1 MKTQCVFIWVYLI
14 LIAFAGCTNENAF
27 DNKEPAETLN
37 VNQEELA
44 RAMALV
50 EKFGNIVNPVTPTK
64 GAPME
69 KMSIM
74 LSEVKTLKNTG
85 DITKSVG
92 IADTVN
98 LYTFQLEK
106 EGKTGF
112 AIACGDERIADVFAY
127 VEEGSLSDTT
137 YIKGMAQMIARIPDI
152 CMYQLDNCPANDAIT
167 KCGIG
172 EYETESELDWLEN
185 SILLKTK
192 WDQYPPYNWGEPT
205 TSCES
210 GYYIA
215 GCGVIAMSQIIAYYK
230 KCDRS
235 FDFDALTAQPRIRI
249 YSSSYLTNELSQ
261 FVSYVG
267 SICSAFHLCDNTYT
281 NFDNCLLAFDRLGY
295 EYEVTS
301 DRVEVDNYNKL
312 EECIGKGNVVF
323 VSGFTSRMEGHM
335 WVIDGYLPMM
345 TKCGANRVHCNWGWG
360 GTANGWYTDAVSV
373 ENTYTSPHNQ
383 QYDFR
388 YSNKYCYLKVN
399 K

>member
-1 MKTQCVFIWVYLI
+1 MFFWVYLI

-167 KCGIG
+167 KCAMGDYVEEG
-172 EYETESELDWLEN
+172 QSSYFDSF
-185 SILLKTK
+185 ILLNTK
-192 WDQYPPYNWGEPT
+192 WSQDIPYNWKTPSLNCT
-205 TSCES
+205 KR
-210 GYYIA
+210 YYPA
-215 GCGVIAMSQIIAYYK
+215 GCGVIAMAQIIAYYK
-230 KCDRS
+230 KCDKN
-235 FDFDALTAQPRIRI
+235 FDFDALTAQPKIFTHSDI
-249 YSSSYLTNELSQ
+249 NLTNE
-261 FVSYVG
+261 VSEFIAYIG
-267 SICSAFHLCDNTYT
+267 SLCSAEYSCEETLTYFT
-281 NFDNCLLAFDRLGY
+281 PCMSVFDRFGY
-295 EYEVTS
+295 EYEITS
-301 DRVEVDNYNKL
+301 NKVYTNNYSKL
-312 EECIGKGNVVF
+312 KECIGKGNLVF
-323 VSGFTSRMEGHM
+323 AFGVDGGGEGHM
-335 WVIDGYLPMM
+335 WVIDGFLPLM
-345 TKCGANRVHCNWGWG
+345 TKCDANKVHCNWGWG
-360 GTANGWYTDAVSV
+360 GISNGWYTDDASN
-373 ENTYTSPHNQ
+373 EDSYTHPDQ
-383 QYDFR
+383 QRYDFR